1 MSLRDHFTSPSP
13 KHERCYT
20 RRAHETKA
28 LRGELTA
35 YLTRK
40 TAATTYRPTHVPPT
54 ILRRAS
60 VHPKDFSTQAWVE
73 GNPNKRKIGKL
84 SP

>member
-1 MSLRDHFTSPSP
+1 MNSLSARSSEFPT

-40 TAATTYRPTHVPPT
+40 AAATTYRPTRVPPT

-60 VHPKDFSTQAWVE
+60 VHPKVKWTAQF
-73 GNPNKRKIGKL
+73 I